1 MHSIK
6 NWNLILNCFLKI
18 LQENAIGELEVV
30 LIIIEKIHKSNKLV
44 RQERMRMRGV
54 KRGMQGNGFCFIS

>member
-6 NWNLILNCFLKI
+6 HWNLIFNGFWKI

-44 RQERMRMRGV
+44 RHQKYVSSRSEKD
-54 KRGMQGNGFCFIS
+54 KRE